1 MSFNLNLFLAV
12 NEIADDTNVVGL
24 ALFGGVDKGAKS
36 EIFDEITVME
46 IGNQEKL
53 ERFFEALAIG
63 AVTSKIKGFHGVYYS
78 AS

>member
-12 NEIADDTNVVGL
+12 NEIAGDTNVVGL

-53 ERFFEALAIG
+53 ERSFEALAIG
-63 AVTSKIKGFHGVYYS
+63 AITSKIKGFHGVYYS

>member
-12 NEIADDTNVVGL
+12 NEIAGDTNIVGL

-46 IGNQEKL
+46 IGNKEKL
-53 ERFFEALAIG
+53 ERSFEALAIG
-63 AVTSKIKGFHGVYYS
+63 AVTGKIKGFHGVYYS

>member
-1 MSFNLNLFLAV
+1 MSLNLNLFLAV

-46 IGNQEKL
+46 VGNQKKL
-53 ERFFEALAIG
+53 ERSFEALARG
-63 AVTSKIKGFHGVYYS
+63 AVTGKIKGFHGLYYS

>member
-12 NEIADDTNVVGL
+12 NEIAGDTDVVGL
-24 ALFGGVDKGAKS
+24 ALFGGVDKDAKS

-46 IGNQEKL
+46 VGNKEKL
-53 ERFFEALAIG
+53 ERSFEALAIG

>member
-12 NEIADDTNVVGL
+12 NEIAGDTNVVGL
-24 ALFGGVDKGAKS
+24 ALFGGVDTGAKS

-46 IGNQEKL
+46 VGNQEKL
-53 ERFFEALAIG
+53 ERSFEALAIG

>member
-12 NEIADDTNVVGL
+12 NEIASDTNVVGL
-24 ALFGGVDKGAKS
+24 ALFGSVDKGAKS

-46 IGNQEKL
+46 VGNKEKL
-53 ERFFEALAIG
+53 ERSFEALAIG
-63 AVTSKIKGFHGVYYS
+63 AVTGKIKGFHGIYYS

>member
-12 NEIADDTNVVGL
+12 NEIAGDTNVVGL

-46 IGNQEKL
+46 VGNQEKL
-53 ERFFEALAIG
+53 ERSFEALAIG
-63 AVTSKIKGFHGVYYS
+63 PVTSKIKGFHGVYYS

>member
-1 MSFNLNLFLAV
+1 MNLFLAV
-12 NEIADDTNVVGL
+12 NEIAGDTNVVGL

-46 IGNQEKL
+46 VGNKEKL
-53 ERFFEALAIG
+53 ERSFEALAIG
-63 AVTSKIKGFHGVYYS
+63 AVTGKIKGFHGVYYS

>member
-12 NEIADDTNVVGL
+12 NEIAGDTNVVGL

-46 IGNQEKL
+46 VGNKEKL
-53 ERFFEALAIG
+53 ERSFEAFAIG

>member
-12 NEIADDTNVVGL
+12 NEIAGDTNVVRL

-46 IGNQEKL
+46 VGNQEKL
-53 ERFFEALAIG
+53 ERSFEALAIG

>member
-12 NEIADDTNVVGL
+12 NEIAGDTDVVGL

-53 ERFFEALAIG
+53 ERSFEALAIG

>member
-1 MSFNLNLFLAV
+1 MSLNLNLFLAV
-12 NEIADDTNVVGL
+12 NEIAGDTNVVGL

-46 IGNQEKL
+46 GGNQKKL
-53 ERFFEALAIG
+53 ERSFEALAIG

>member
-1 MSFNLNLFLAV
+1 MNLFLAV
-12 NEIADDTNVVGL
+12 NEIAGDTNVVGL

-46 IGNQEKL
+46 VGNQKKL
-53 ERFFEALAIG
+53 ERSFEALAIG
-63 AVTSKIKGFHGVYYS
+63 AVTGKIKGFHGVYYS

>member
-12 NEIADDTNVVGL
+12 NEIAGDTNVVGL

-36 EIFDEITVME
+36 GIFDEITVME

-53 ERFFEALAIG
+53 ERSFEALAIG
-63 AVTSKIKGFHGVYYS
+63 AVAGKI
-78 AS
+78 

>member
-12 NEIADDTNVVGL
+12 NEIAGDTNVVGL

-46 IGNQEKL
+46 VGNKDKL
-53 ERFFEALAIG
+53 ERSFETLAIG
-63 AVTSKIKGFHGVYYS
+63 AVTGKIKGFHEVYYS

>member
-12 NEIADDTNVVGL
+12 NEIAGDTDVVGL
-24 ALFGGVDKGAKS
+24 ALFGDVDKGAKS

-46 IGNQEKL
+46 VGNKEKL
-53 ERFFEALAIG
+53 ERSFEALAIG

>member
-12 NEIADDTNVVGL
+12 NEIAGDTNVVGL

-36 EIFDEITVME
+36 GIFDEITVME

-53 ERFFEALAIG
+53 ERSFEALAIG

>member
-1 MSFNLNLFLAV
+1 MSLNLNLFLAV

-46 IGNQEKL
+46 VGNQKKL
-53 ERFFEALAIG
+53 ERSFEALAIG
-63 AVTSKIKGFHGVYYS
+63 AVTGKIKGFHGVYYS

>member
-12 NEIADDTNVVGL
+12 NEIAGDTTVVGL
-24 ALFGGVDKGAKS
+24 ALFGCVDKAAKS
-36 EIFDEITVME
+36 EIFDDITVME
-46 IGNQEKL
+46 VGNKEKL
-53 ERFFEALAIG
+53 ERSFEALAIG

>member
-12 NEIADDTNVVGL
+12 NEIAGDTNVVGW

-46 IGNQEKL
+46 VGNQEKL
-53 ERFFEALAIG
+53 ERSFEALAIG
-63 AVTSKIKGFHGVYYS
+63 AVPSKIKGFHGVYYS

>member
-12 NEIADDTNVVGL
+12 NEIAGDTNVVGL

-46 IGNQEKL
+46 VGNQEKL
-53 ERFFEALAIG
+53 ERSFEALAIG
-63 AVTSKIKGFHGVYYS
+63 SLTSKIKGFHGVYYS

>member
-12 NEIADDTNVVGL
+12 NEIAGDVNVVGL

-46 IGNQEKL
+46 VGNKEKL
-53 ERFFEALAIG
+53 ERSFEALAIG
-63 AVTSKIKGFHGVYYS
+63 AVTGKIKGFHGVYYS

>member
-12 NEIADDTNVVGL
+12 NEITGDTNVVGL

-46 IGNQEKL
+46 VGNKEKL
-53 ERFFEALAIG
+53 ERSFKALAIG

>member
-12 NEIADDTNVVGL
+12 NEIAGDTNVVGL

-46 IGNQEKL
+46 VGNQEKL
-53 ERFFEALAIG
+53 ERSFEALAIG
-63 AVTSKIKGFHGVYYS
+63 AVTGKRKGFHGVYYS

>member
-12 NEIADDTNVVGL
+12 NEIAGDTNVVGL

-46 IGNQEKL
+46 VGNKEKL
-53 ERFFEALAIG
+53 ERSFEALAIG
-63 AVTSKIKGFHGVYYS
+63 AVTDKIKGFHGVYYS

>member
-1 MSFNLNLFLAV
+1 MNLFLAV
-12 NEIADDTNVVGL
+12 NEVAGDANVVGL
-24 ALFGGVDKGAKS
+24 ALFDGIDDGAEG

-46 IGNQEKL
+46 VGNQEKL
-53 ERFFEALAIG
+53 ERSFEALAIG

>member
-12 NEIADDTNVVGL
+12 NEIAGDTNVVGL

-36 EIFDEITVME
+36 EIFAEITVME
-46 IGNQEKL
+46 VGNQKKL
-53 ERFFEALAIG
+53 ERSFEALAIG
-63 AVTSKIKGFHGVYYS
+63 AVAGKIKGFHGVYYS

>member
-12 NEIADDTNVVGL
+12 NEIAGDTNVIGL
-24 ALFGGVDKGAKS
+24 ALFGDVDKGAKS

-53 ERFFEALAIG
+53 ERSFEALAIG
-63 AVTSKIKGFHGVYYS
+63 AVTSEIKGFHGVYYS

>member
-12 NEIADDTNVVGL
+12 NEIAGDTNVVGL

-46 IGNQEKL
+46 VGNQEKL
-53 ERFFEALAIG
+53 ERSFEALAIG
-63 AVTSKIKGFHGVYYS
+63 AVTSKIKGFHGVYYRPS
-78 AS
+78 

>member
-12 NEIADDTNVVGL
+12 NEIAGDTNVVGL

-36 EIFDEITVME
+36 EIFNEITVME
-46 IGNQEKL
+46 VGSQEKFN
-53 ERFFEALAIG
+53 RFFEVG
-63 AVTSKIKGFHGVYYS
+63 AVGAITGKIVGFHGVYYS

>member
-12 NEIADDTNVVGL
+12 NEIAGDTNVVGL

-36 EIFDEITVME
+36 EIFDEIAVME
-46 IGNQEKL
+46 VGNQKEFN
-53 ERFFEALAIG
+53 RSFEALAVG
-63 AVTSKIKGFHGVYYS
+63 AITSKIKGFHGVYYS